1 MMLAFPTHIALILP
15 LAVLASAEGDYDA
28 TFGDADVQ
36 VAGNWSELSGGA
48 AGSSWVRPGESW
60 SPGSSGGVGSVPVSD
75 VPVFL
80 CDQVSTLGIQGVSLS
95 YCVPPGAR
103 GSFNLMADDMPMFAA
118 DPDPDDPDA
127 PAPAAVPIVVS
138 ASDLQSLPIMSGE
151 LQLQPS
157 GGRALINAD
166 VIGYST
172 AATHTLATSVLGV
185 PVQVRVTPVQWWWSF
200 TDSDTEP
207 FATTVPGGP
216 YPDMTVTGV
225 YSRTGEGRTAS
236 VTITWMGEYRVGA
249 GPWFGSAEGLVES
262 GVYAASVA
270 ASFIMVSNSMGVSFP
285 SRRCRRLRW

>member
-1 MMLAFPTHIALILP
+1 MIRLMVAFATLAGLESGTPEVGTGFD
-15 LAVLASAEGDYDA
+15 EGS
-28 TFGDADVQ
+28 VQ
-36 VAGNWSELSGGA
+36 VEGNWQEITQGAGA

-60 SPGSSGGVGSVPVSD
+60 LPGWSGGVGSVPVSD

-103 GSFNLMADDMPMFAA
+103 GSFNLMVDDIPMFTA
-118 DPDPDDPDA
+118 DPDLDDPDA
-127 PAPAAVPIVVS
+127 PVPAAVPIVVS
-138 ASDLQSLPIMSGE
+138 ASDLRSLPIVSGE
-151 LQLQPS
+151 LQLQPP

-216 YPDMTVTGV
+216 YPDMTVTGI

-249 GPWFGSAEGLVES
+249 GPWFLVNGNATTQVQSAPFETIEAPTRLV
-262 GVYAASVA
+262 ASTLD
-270 ASFIMVSNSMGVSFP
+270 G
-285 SRRCRRLRW
+285 R

>member
-1 MMLAFPTHIALILP
+1 MISALV
-15 LAVLASAEGDYDA
+15 LAVISVVGVLPAGVDFDAGFDGDTA
-28 TFGDADVQ
+28 RVE
-36 VAGNWSELSGGA
+36 GNWQEITQGAGA

-60 SPGSSGGVGSVPVSD
+60 LPGWSGGVGSVSVSD

-103 GSFNLMADDMPMFAA
+103 GSFNLMADDIPVFTA
-118 DPDPDDPDA
+118 DPDLDDPDA
-127 PAPAAVPIVVS
+127 PAPAPVPIVVS
-138 ASDLQSLPIMSGE
+138 ASDLRSLPIVSGE
-151 LQLQPS
+151 LLLQPS

-172 AATHTLATSVLGV
+172 AATHTLATSVVGV

-216 YPDMTVTGV
+216 YPDMTVTGI
-225 YSRTGEGRTAS
+225 YSRAGEGRTAS

-249 GPWFGSAEGLVES
+249 GPWLLVNGNATTQVQSAPFETIEAPTRLV
-262 GVYAASVA
+262 ASTLD
-270 ASFIMVSNSMGVSFP
+270 G
-285 SRRCRRLRW
+285 R